1 MGMEGRRKM
10 IGKVYIEG
18 KITIDTGLH
27 IGGSQESMQ
36 IGGVDSPFIKDS
48 AKNLPYIPGSSLKGK
63 LRATLEKFGK
73 RNVNGR
79 IEAVEF
85 TRNIGGRKNPVFIHC
100 CDHIVSAIDCD
111 VCRIFGSSG
120 EDSNMPKGQKGENFP
135 ALLMVRD
142 CPLDLHSLESGDPLT
157 ETKTETG
164 IDRVTMSA
172 NPRQVERVLPGNT
185 FRFEMAYSVENISLG
200 QKEPLEFSEQKLKK
214 DLENILTCMAIVE
227 DEGIGGYTSRGYGK
241 VTFSL
246 TAFLGRTLDF
256 FRGKKGCVKGRELE
270 EGFSID
276 EARKEIDGLVKF
288 FAEESRNALSH

>member
-1 MGMEGRRKM
+1 MGVEGRREM

-18 KITIDTGLH
+18 KITLDTGLH
-27 IGGSQESMQ
+27 IGGAQESMQ

-73 RNVNGR
+73 RNINGKN
-79 IEAVEF
+79 EAVEF
-85 TRNIGGRKNPVFIHC
+85 TRNIGGRKNTVFIHC
-100 CDHIVSAIDCD
+100 CNHIVSAIDCD
-111 VCRIFGSSG
+111 VCRVFGSSG
-120 EDSNMPKGQKGENFP
+120 EDSSMPKGQKGENFP

-142 CPLDLHSLESGDPLT
+142 CPLDLESLESEDPLT
-157 ETKTETG
+157 ETKMETG

-172 NPRQVERVLPGNT
+172 NPRQVERVLPGNA
-185 FRFEMAYSVENISLG
+185 FRFEMAYSVENISLDQKKTLVFSG
-200 QKEPLEFSEQKLKK
+200 QRLRR

-241 VTFSL
+241 ISFSF
-246 TAFLGRTLDF
+246 TAFLGRTLGF
-256 FRGKKGCVKGRELE
+256 FMGKKECVKGRELR
-270 EGFSID
+270 EGFPID

-288 FAEESRNALSH
+288 FAEESRNAPSH